1 MGKPVCLSIFE
12 CSPCD
17 ANKKWSIGCFSCGL
31 GVPWNPL
38 NEQNAHNIFSP
49 NFLTFPTFPAKLNA
63 KMGFFAKT
71 KFAELI
77 VYKKATFWALTGPKW
92 TKIKEVIA
100 KNVRHIV

>member
-1 MGKPVCLSIFE
+1 M
-12 CSPCD
+12 
-17 ANKKWSIGCFSCGL
+17 
-31 GVPWNPL
+31 PWNPL
-38 NEQNAHNIFSP
+38 NEQNAHNKFFP

-92 TKIKEVIA
+92 TKIEEVIA